1 METPMS
7 DAGIARQ
14 SCLAS
19 NAAWRRQASHLRQH
33 AAIPHLT
40 EQQGLCLLRE
50 AEAADRQADMWL
62 AGAIETH

>member
-1 METPMS
+1 MS

-33 AAIPHLT
+33 AAVPHLT
-40 EQQGLCLLRE
+40 EQQRLSLLRE
-50 AEAADRQADMWL
+50 ADHQADMWL
-62 AGAIETH
+62 AGAIETR